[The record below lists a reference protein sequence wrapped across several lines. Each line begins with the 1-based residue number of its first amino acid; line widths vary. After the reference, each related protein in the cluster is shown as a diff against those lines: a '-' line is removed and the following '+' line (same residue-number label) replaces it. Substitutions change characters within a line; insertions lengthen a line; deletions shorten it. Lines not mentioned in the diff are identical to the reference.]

1 MPRQG
6 SEVGIAAIGASFL
19 LSCGAAVG
27 WIRHL
32 RNAEPGTSALGA
44 LGRSVGRLTAEGHP
58 APVQPV
64 LHSVTWFQ
72 NGGMKLTAGIQI
84 DGLAVV
90 MMFMVTLVSLLVH
103 IYSVEYMRGD
113 RRFTYFFAA
122 LSLFTASMLLVVA
135 DDTPLLLVG
144 CWLVGVCSFM

>member
-1 MPRQG
+1 MLLNQFLLLSAFLFCTGIYGVLVRKHAVLVPLIPAVSFVVILLFGRRMPRQG

-64 LHSVTWFQ
+64 L
-72 NGGMKLTAGIQI
+72 
-84 DGLAVV
+84 
-90 MMFMVTLVSLLVH
+90 
-103 IYSVEYMRGD
+103 
-113 RRFTYFFAA
+113 
-122 LSLFTASMLLVVA
+122 
-135 DDTPLLLVG
+135 
-144 CWLVGVCSFM
+144 